1 MKFQHLERIITNN
14 INKKERKM
22 ILKRKEKDGVIKAI
36 YSSSNICASVYNN
49 ITNELTIIFNHGGQ
63 YKYTDVAK
71 TDYMRFETADSQGSV
86 LNTNIKKYTSSKL
99 DNVDTTE
106 ILKEVAELKDE
117 TEVEVSPDVATKEML
132 QSMSD
137 IISNY
142 LKNGNVT
149 TASLTGLKDKIST
162 FEKVKN
168 LKPEIVHE

>member
-1 MKFQHLERIITNN
+1 
-14 INKKERKM
+14 M

>member
-1 MKFQHLERIITNN
+1 
-14 INKKERKM
+14 M
-22 ILKRKEKDGVIKAI
+22 ILKRKEKEGVIKAI
-36 YSSSNICASVYNN
+36 YSSSNICASVYNTV
-49 ITNELTIIFNHGGQ
+49 TNELSIIFNHGGQ

-86 LNTNIKKYTSSKL
+86 LNTHIKKYATSKL

-106 ILKEVAELKDE
+106 ILKEVEQLKDQE
-117 TEVEVSPDVATKEML
+117 EPQVTPDVAVKEML
-132 QSMSD
+132 QNMSD

-168 LKPEIVHE
+168 VKPEIVHE

>member
-1 MKFQHLERIITNN
+1 
-14 INKKERKM
+14 M
-22 ILKRKEKDGVIKAI
+22 ILKRKEKEGVIKAI
-36 YSSSNICASVYNN
+36 YSSSNICASVYNTV
-49 ITNELTIIFNHGGQ
+49 TNELSIIFNHGGQ

-86 LNTNIKKYTSSKL
+86 LNTHIKKYATSKL

-106 ILKEVAELKDE
+106 ILKEVEQLKDQE
-117 TEVEVSPDVATKEML
+117 EPQVTPDVAVKEML
-132 QSMSD
+132 QNMSD

-168 LKPEIVHE
+168 LKPEIVNE

>member
-1 MKFQHLERIITNN
+1 
-14 INKKERKM
+14 M

-49 ITNELTIIFNHGGQ
+49 ITNELTVIFNHGCQ
-63 YKYTDVAK
+63 YKYADVAK

-99 DNVDTTE
+99 DNVDTAE
-106 ILKEVAELKDE
+106 ILKEVEELKVE
-117 TEVEVSPDVATKEML
+117 TESDITPDAATKEML
-132 QSMSD
+132 QTMSD

-149 TASLTGLKDKIST
+149 AGSLTGLKGKISM
-162 FEKVKN
+162 FEKVTTK
-168 LKPEIVHE
+168 KPEIVNE

>member
-1 MKFQHLERIITNN
+1 
-14 INKKERKM
+14 M
-22 ILKRKEKDGVIKAI
+22 ILKRQEKEGKIKAI
-36 YSSSNICASVYNN
+36 YSSSNICASVYNT

-149 TASLTGLKDKIST
+149 AASLTGLKGKIST
-162 FEKVKN
+162 FEKVTTK
-168 LKPEIVHE
+168 KPEIINE

>member
-1 MKFQHLERIITNN
+1 
-14 INKKERKM
+14 M
-22 ILKRKEKDGVIKAI
+22 ILKRKEKEGVIKAI
-36 YSSSNICASVYNN
+36 YSSSNICASVYNTV
-49 ITNELTIIFNHGGQ
+49 TNELSIIFNHGGQ

-86 LNTNIKKYTSSKL
+86 LNTHIKKYTTSKL

-106 ILKEVAELKDE
+106 ILKEVEQLKDE
-117 TEVEVSPDVATKEML
+117 VEPQVTPDVAVKDML
-132 QSMSD
+132 QNMSD
-137 IISNY
+137 IISTY

-149 TASLTGLKDKIST
+149 TASLAGLKDKIAT

>member
-1 MKFQHLERIITNN
+1 
-14 INKKERKM
+14 M
-22 ILKRKEKDGVIKAI
+22 ILKRKEKEGVIKAI
-36 YSSSNICASVYNN
+36 YSSSNICASVYNTV
-49 ITNELTIIFNHGGQ
+49 TNELSIIFNHGGQ

-86 LNTNIKKYTSSKL
+86 LNTHIKKYATSKL

-106 ILKEVAELKDE
+106 ILKEVEELKVKE
-117 TEVEVSPDVATKEML
+117 EPQVTPDVAVKDML
-132 QSMSD
+132 QNMSD

-168 LKPEIVHE
+168 VKPEIVHE

>member
-1 MKFQHLERIITNN
+1 
-14 INKKERKM
+14 M
-22 ILKRKEKDGVIKAI
+22 ILKRKEKEGVIKAI
-36 YSSSNICASVYNN
+36 YSSSNICASVYNTV
-49 ITNELTIIFNHGGQ
+49 TNELSIIFNHGGQ

-86 LNTNIKKYTSSKL
+86 LNTHIKKYATSKL

-106 ILKEVAELKDE
+106 ILKEVEELKVKE
-117 TEVEVSPDVATKEML
+117 EPQVTPDVAVKEML
-132 QSMSD
+132 QNMSD

-168 LKPEIVHE
+168 VKPEIVHE

>member
-1 MKFQHLERIITNN
+1 
-14 INKKERKM
+14 M

-86 LNTNIKKYTSSKL
+86 LNTHIKKYTSSKL
-99 DNVDTTE
+99 DNVDTAE
-106 ILKEVAELKDE
+106 ILKEVEQLKVE
-117 TEVEVSPDVATKEML
+117 TEDEVTPDSATKEML
-132 QSMSD
+132 QTMSD

-149 TASLTGLKDKIST
+149 ASSLTGLKGKIST
-162 FEKVKN
+162 FEKVTTK
-168 LKPEIVHE
+168 KPEIVNE